1 MEKRLLNVSEAAEYL
16 GIEEKTLYN
25 WVSLRKIPHV
35 KLGHKMLR
43 FDVTELEEWIGDNTV
58 KTADNIDFMENKVY
72 NLIKENGNGSLQE

>member
-35 KLGHKMLR
+35 KLGHKLLR
-43 FDVTELEEWIGDNTV
+43 FDVNELEGWIEGNTV

-72 NLIKENGNGSLQE
+72 NLIKENGNGSVQE